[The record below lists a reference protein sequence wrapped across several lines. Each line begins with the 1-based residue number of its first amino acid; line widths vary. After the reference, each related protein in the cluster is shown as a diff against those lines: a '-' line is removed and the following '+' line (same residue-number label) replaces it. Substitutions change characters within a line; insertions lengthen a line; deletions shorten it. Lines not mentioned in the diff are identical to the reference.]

1 MSLTNDSGPARE
13 YDANYNNFRNL
24 MTYRIREVLLVSS
37 RYDSY
42 IMVDDGQLG
51 ESLDAEFFQRNLSYT
66 PRITRVTTGEEALDI
81 LDSRPFD
88 LVITRT
94 RIGTMNVLDLG
105 KAIKNRFNDLPVI
118 LLTDNPNDAVKIK
131 TGTPG
136 NGIDQVFVWRGDVGL
151 IVAILKYLE
160 DKQNVDRDTR
170 TASVRIIL
178 LIENSARFYSSY
190 LPMLY
195 TELMEQTQSLLSDG
209 VNTMQRLRRMKA
221 RPKILLAETFEEGV
235 ELFQKYRKYILG
247 IISDARFPRAGR
259 SDPEAGVKFTRMV
272 NREEPDMP
280 VLIQSSDES
289 LSGIAREMKIA
300 FLNKRSP
307 YLLDQ
312 LRSFIKANLG
322 FGDFVFILPD
332 ETEVDRAEDLA
343 AMPRVLARVPEE
355 SLRYHAS
362 RNHFSNWCMARTE
375 FGLAALLRPRKV
387 AEFKD
392 IEEMRQYLIAA
403 FSRLQSDTRRGVIA
417 DFSALELTAWSG
429 FARIGEGSLG
439 GKGRGL
445 GFINSLLSRKDPG
458 DRFPEARIFVPP
470 SAVIGT
476 DAFDEFMK
484 MNDLFGIG
492 LSQATDQTITEA
504 FLKARLPKGVMQAL
518 HEFVDRIQL
527 PVAVRSSSLFEDS
540 YNNPLAGIYRTLM
553 LPNNHQNPEVRLR
566 ELSRAVK
573 LVYASTFYRNPKSYF
588 QSTPNRME
596 EEKMAVVLQK
606 LVGKRHG
613 SYFYPDF
620 AGVARSYN
628 YYPIQEIKAEE
639 GIALAALG
647 LGQTVVDGEKAIRFS
662 PGHPMRLPQFSNTE
676 DFLNN
681 AQREFYALDLNA
693 ATALS
698 TAGETGALVRLDL
711 GHAEKHETLHSVGSV
726 YSPDNDAVY
735 DGISRQGIRLITFAP
750 ILKMGIFPLSDI
762 LSYLLD
768 LGSRAMG
775 CPVEIEFAV
784 NLKPEMGGPAE
795 FAFLQIR
802 PMLVDTK
809 AENLDKLLQETDW
822 DQILC
827 SSRQALGHG
836 RSRDIKDVIYVKPEA
851 FDRGRTPLIAQE
863 IEQINNRLQNSKLPY
878 LLIGPGRWGS
888 ADRWLG
894 IPVEWHQIS
903 GARGIVETAMKEIA
917 VEPSQG
923 THFFQN
929 LTSMGIGYFCVS
941 DRDKDSF
948 VDYDWLDRQEASEET
963 RFLRHVR
970 LGEALD
976 IRVDGKS
983 RRGLVLKNRPAR

>member
-1 MSLTNDSGPARE
+1 MADRNERE
-13 YDANYNNFRNL
+13 PIEVYDPNYNDFRNL
-24 MTYRIREVLLVSS
+24 MSYRIREVLLVSS

-51 ESLDAEFFQRNLSYT
+51 ESLDAEFYERNLNYT
-66 PRITRVTTGEEALDI
+66 PRITRVTSGEEALDI

-94 RIGTMNVLDLG
+94 RIGVMNVLDLAREV
-105 KAIKNRFNDLPVI
+105 KDRFENLPVV
-118 LLTDNPNDAVKIK
+118 LLTDNPAEAIKVK
-131 TGTPG
+131 TGSPD
-136 NGIDQVFVWRGDVGL
+136 NGIDQTFVWRGDVGL
-151 IVAILKYLE
+151 IVAIIKYLE
-160 DKQNVDRDTR
+160 DRVNVDRDTKMAR
-170 TASVRIIL
+170 VRIIL

-195 TELMEQTQSLLSDG
+195 TELLEQTQLLMSDG

-221 RPKILLAETFEEGV
+221 RPKILLAETYEEGM
-235 ELFQKYRKYILG
+235 ELFQKYRKFILG
-247 IISDARFPRAGR
+247 IISDARFPRGGQ
-259 SDPEAGVKFTRMV
+259 SDPEAGMTFARKVSE
-272 NREEPDMP
+272 EEPDLP
-280 VLIQSSDES
+280 FLIQSSDES
-289 LSGIAREMKIA
+289 LSNKAEEMKIA

-312 LRSFIKANLG
+312 LRSFIKFNLG
-322 FGDFVFILPD
+322 FGDFIFILPD
-332 ETEVDRAEDLA
+332 GTEVDRAVDLA
-343 AMPRVLARVPEE
+343 AMPRVLARVPVE
-355 SLRYHAS
+355 SLSNHGAK
-362 RNHFSNWCMARTE
+362 NHFSNWCRARTE
-375 FGLAALLRPRKV
+375 FGLAALLRPRHV
-387 AEFKD
+387 AEFKN
-392 IEEMRQYLIAA
+392 IEEMRQYLIDA
-403 FSRLQSDTRRGVIA
+403 FSRLQSETRRGVIA
-417 DFSALELTAWSG
+417 DFSALELTEWSG

-445 GFINSLLSRKDPG
+445 GFINSLLSQEDPG
-458 DRFPEARIFVPP
+458 NKFPEVRISVPP

-476 DAFDEFMK
+476 DTFDEFMK
-484 MNDLFGIG
+484 MNDLYGIG
-492 LSQATDQTITEA
+492 LSPATDQTITTA
-504 FLKARLPKGVMQAL
+504 FIRARLPKNVMKAL
-518 HEFVDRIQL
+518 HAFVDTIQMPL
-527 PVAVRSSSLFEDS
+527 AVRSSSLFEDS

-553 LPNNHQNPEVRLR
+553 LPNNHKNPEVRLR

-596 EEKMAVVLQK
+596 EEKMAVVVQK
-606 LVGKRHG
+606 LVGRQHD
-613 SYFYPDF
+613 SHFYPDF
-620 AGVARSYN
+620 AGVARSFN
-628 YYPIQEIKAEE
+628 YYPIQDVRPEE

-647 LGQTVVDGEKAIRFS
+647 LGQTVVNGETAIRFS
-662 PGHPMRLPQFSNTE
+662 PGNPQRLPQFSKTD
-676 DFLNN
+676 DFLDN
-681 AQREFYALDLNA
+681 AQREFYALDMTVA
-693 ATALS
+693 ADLS
-698 TAGETGALVRLDL
+698 TPADTGALVHLDL
-711 GHAEKHETLHSVGSV
+711 STAEKHGTLHSVGSV

-735 DGISRQGIRLITFAP
+735 DGISRQGIRLVTFAP
-750 ILKMGIFPLSDI
+750 IIKRGIFPLPGI

-784 NLKPEMGGPAE
+784 NLKPEGGGPAE

-809 AENLDKLLQETDW
+809 AENLDKLLEATDRKM
-822 DQILC
+822 ILC
-827 SSRQALGHG
+827 SSSQALGHG
-836 RSRDIKDVIYVKPEA
+836 RSQEIRDVVYVKPDA
-851 FDRGRTPLIAQE
+851 FDRGRTPAVAQE
-863 IEQINNRLQNSKLPY
+863 IEVINNKLLKENLPY

-929 LTSMGIGYFCVS
+929 LTSMGIAYFCVPS
-941 DRDKDSF
+941 HAKDSF
-948 VDYDWLDRQEASEET
+948 VDYDWLARQDACNET
-963 RFLRHVR
+963 SFLRHIR
-970 LGEALD
+970 LDRALD

-983 RRGLVLKNRPAR
+983 RRGIVLKGRGG